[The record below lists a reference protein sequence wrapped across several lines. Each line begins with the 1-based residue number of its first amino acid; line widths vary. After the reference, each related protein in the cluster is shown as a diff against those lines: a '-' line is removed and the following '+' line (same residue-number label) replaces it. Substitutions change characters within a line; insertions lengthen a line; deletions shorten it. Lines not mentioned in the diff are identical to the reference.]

1 MTHVIVEPTAYAVG
15 FGVQMDITAVQGK
28 IEQLKAIRKQLR
40 WSEELCAYHLGVTYS
55 TLNRWERGQSKP
67 KSRAVLSAIDRFI
80 AKYGKCHTNAGA
92 EAQQTGGTDE
102 RA

>member
-1 MTHVIVEPTAYAVG
+1 MNTPSI
-15 FGVQMDITAVQGK
+15 DISQR

-55 TLNRWERGQSKP
+55 TLNRWERGQSRP
-67 KSRAVLSAIDRFI
+67 KSRAVVSAIDRFI
-80 AKYGKCHTNAGA
+80 AKYGKGHTDAGA
-92 EAQQTGGTDE
+92 GTQQTGGTDE

>member
-1 MTHVIVEPTAYAVG
+1 
-15 FGVQMDITAVQGK
+15 MDTPSININQR
-28 IEQLKAIRKQLR
+28 IEQLKAIRRQLQ

-67 KSRAVLSAIDRFI
+67 KSRAVLSAIDQFI
-80 AKYGKCHTNAGA
+80 AKYGKGHTDAGA
-92 EAQQTGGTDE
+92 GAQQTGGTDE

>member
-1 MTHVIVEPTAYAVG
+1 
-15 FGVQMDITAVQGK
+15 MDTPSVDIHQR
-28 IEQLKAIRKQLR
+28 IEQLKAIRKQLQ

-55 TLNRWERGQSKP
+55 TLNRWERGQSRP

-80 AKYGKCHTNAGA
+80 TKYGKSHTDAGA
-92 EAQQTGGTDE
+92 GAQQTGGTNE